1 MSYSDSTAVF
11 KKRFLE
17 IGLTSANFDAF
28 NAEGLNTMGT
38 FAFSCNYAP
47 GSADERPLVTLATKV
62 LGTEPSTKEM
72 ACIRRLFS
80 EAYSTIAADIRSKV
94 EASDESSVKK
104 LALAERSQRLKDQQ
118 TRLAGLDLRGNYEP
132 GGSLVDRCVASYE
145 SDRISYIPWDACVS
159 RDHEILTGTRKD
171 NNLSFDSSG
180 TLKLAKKD
188 HVEPCSTSNEMQVR
202 YCLIRRGLG
211 LDQANVMDF
220 KKHDRLAEK
229 LMNAKMEEPP
239 QGCLKLSLKQIET
252 ADKKFWTL
260 MAEKTRDGIKS
271 TGTGRTCFNIVLH
284 HLQPPMH
291 LLNQGLLRNHERNVR
306 KLREQARNHVN
317 LSPPLKKAKVTVEHV
332 DALRDVAANQFV
344 GHANVPHPSRDEESN
359 EDALRHAH
367 AKHAV
372 DDATANGS
380 HVGPGTVDSC
390 KQLVFIELCAG
401 VLRSVPLHKNMDI
414 VLCQLTANGTNINLD
429 AKLFRW
435 ICQKTMHGKSSGI
448 LLKHVMSLQF
458 ISPHLVGLAAKPEGF
473 QWQMGLRTPEYLLGV
488 PEMSDFDRMK
498 VTAANRLYER
508 MGKLIQWLD
517 SVGVAWVVENPT
529 NSYLWE
535 LEYFAYAVQ
544 HGTFAHCHACA
555 FGSTRPKK
563 TSFLSNMQCISM
575 MQLFCEDA
583 PPHEHEPWGRAADG
597 TFATSLEAQYPD
609 GMCEQ
614 LVKFLDELCFNKGL
628 QVQRADYKAPRV
640 DKQPR
645 GRSTPQ
651 LIPEYERV
659 VTMLLPH
666 DPSLDAK
673 RCLTN
678 TIRDVPAGSR
688 LLRTEKKGNKLLCV
702 FGIFHSCEKFTTL
715 AKSLWHPFDLAAH
728 MPDHLLRCLFI
739 HLTKSPMEICKFRIA
754 TMKRWTS
761 WALELACDEARYK
774 KGLDSG
780 VQNVLGSKRIL
791 LMEKIAKSIGWPDV
805 ELFTERSAGFRLVG
819 TATKSNVFQPGLKAA
834 AMSVEQLMKDAKF
847 LKPALL
853 GKIKANGRN
862 EHGAELFDMTLVEAT
877 EKSWLRG
884 PFTIAEVDQ
893 RHSGCW
899 LPVRRFPVVQKRK
912 LRPID
917 DFRENRVNESYSSTE
932 RASLYA
938 LDHLV
943 WMAIFLM
950 RLCKYGGEVSFELS
964 DGSVLKGYVHR
975 EWLCTPVDLKI
986 TAMDLKAAYKQLPL
1000 NPKDVDKAVVSLW
1013 SEADQGVRCFE
1024 CLTLPFGAS
1033 ASVHNFLRVSAFLQ
1047 AAGCAAGL
1055 MWTSYF
1061 DDFPMLSH
1069 VCHTTSTLACAKGLM
1084 SLLGFVYSEEKLDPF
1099 GDTAEILG
1107 VLVDL
1112 THSADSKLTISNKPS
1127 RVSELRDALDS
1138 IISAGEVVPTSMPSI
1153 LGKLQYADSHVWGRA
1168 GKLAMADLRDIGH
1181 VSPQKVTLDSSHKKA
1196 MGIL

>member
-1 MSYSDSTAVF
+1 MT
-11 KKRFLE
+11 
-17 IGLTSANFDAF
+17 
-28 NAEGLNTMGT
+28 
-38 FAFSCNYAP
+38 
-47 GSADERPLVTLATKV
+47 
-62 LGTEPSTKEM
+62 
-72 ACIRRLFS
+72 
-80 EAYSTIAADIRSKV
+80 
-94 EASDESSVKK
+94 
-104 LALAERSQRLKDQQ
+104 
-118 TRLAGLDLRGNYEP
+118 
-132 GGSLVDRCVASYE
+132 
-145 SDRISYIPWDACVS
+145 
-159 RDHEILTGTRKD
+159 
-171 NNLSFDSSG
+171 
-180 TLKLAKKD
+180 
-188 HVEPCSTSNEMQVR
+188 
-202 YCLIRRGLG
+202 
-211 LDQANVMDF
+211 
-220 KKHDRLAEK
+220 
-229 LMNAKMEEPP
+229 
-239 QGCLKLSLKQIET
+239 
-252 ADKKFWTL
+252 
-260 MAEKTRDGIKS
+260 
-271 TGTGRTCFNIVLH
+271 
-284 HLQPPMH
+284 
-291 LLNQGLLRNHERNVR
+291 
-306 KLREQARNHVN
+306 
-317 LSPPLKKAKVTVEHV
+317 
-332 DALRDVAANQFV
+332 
-344 GHANVPHPSRDEESN
+344 
-359 EDALRHAH
+359 
-367 AKHAV
+367 
-372 DDATANGS
+372 
-380 HVGPGTVDSC
+380 
-390 KQLVFIELCAG
+390 
-401 VLRSVPLHKNMDI
+401 
-414 VLCQLTANGTNINLD
+414 
-429 AKLFRW
+429 
-435 ICQKTMHGKSSGI
+435 
-448 LLKHVMSLQF
+448 
-458 ISPHLVGLAAKPEGF
+458 
-473 QWQMGLRTPEYLLGV
+473 
-488 PEMSDFDRMK
+488 DFDRLK
-498 VTAANRLYER
+498 VNAANRLYER
-508 MGKLIQWLD
+508 MGKFIQWLD
-517 SVGVAWVVENPT
+517 SIGIAWVVENPT

-563 TSFLSNMQCISM
+563 TSFLSNMKCISL
-575 MQLFCEDA
+575 MQLFCEDV

-597 TFATSLEAQYPD
+597 TFATSLEAQYPQ

-659 VTMLLPH
+659 VTLLLSH

-673 RCLTN
+673 RCLT
-678 TIRDVPAGSR
+678 TAIRDVPAGSR
-688 LLRTEKKGNKLLCV
+688 LLRTEKKGNKILCV

-728 MPDHLLRCLFI
+728 MPDHLLRCLFM

-780 VQNVLGSKRIL
+780 VKAVLGSKRIL

-805 ELFTERSAGFRLVG
+805 ELFAEMSAGFRLVG

-834 AMSVEQLMKDAKF
+834 SMSVEQLMKDAKF

-853 GKIKANGRN
+853 GKIKVNGCN
-862 EHGAELFDMTLVEAT
+862 EHGAELFDMTLLEAT

-899 LPVRRFPVVQKRK
+899 LPVRRFPVVQKGK

-950 RLCKYGGEVSFELS
+950 RLYKYGGEVSFELS
-964 DGSVLKGYVHR
+964 DGSLLKGYVHH
-975 EWLCTPVDLKI
+975 EWLGTPVDLKT

-1024 CLTLPFGAS
+1024 CMTLPFGAS

-1055 MWTSYF
+1055 LWTSYF

-1112 THSADSKLTISNKPS
+1112 THSVDSKVTISNKPS
-1127 RVSELRDALDS
+1127 RVSELKDALDS
-1138 IISAGEVVPTSMPSI
+1138 IISACPLRCPLFWENFNMLTPMFGEELVNSLWPICGTLAFIADEVQKPVLIFTDGALEYEGDRAIATIGGVCIRPDGLTEVFGCLVPDEVLERWQRGGKTHVIGLVELYACVVALLKWKADVTSRHNLAVQSFTVLLYNRNLPDKVMEYAQLHCAATTVAGLWTAVTEFHVRMRMTGDLERIHGIGGDAKGQSKGQ
-1153 LGKLQYADSHVWGRA
+1153 GKGNTDSNTECFNC
-1168 GKLAMADLRDIGH
+1168 GKKGHLAKDCKNPPRCKHCGKSGH
-1181 VSPQKVTLDSSHKKA
+1181 LAKDC
-1196 MGIL
+1196 